1 MKKDS
6 RDRKS
11 VMLHV
16 LYRIL
21 GTAVHALLS
30 AVLPILNFT
39 APGWEIE
46 QRLGRYQG
54 NFHRSGPLI
63 WMHAASVGE
72 VQAARALIAILHD
85 NLPGCHF
92 FLTTTTRQGWEA
104 VRARLPQVYCELA
117 PLDTPQAVRQ
127 ALRTVRPDVY
137 VCLETEL
144 WPTMLRATNKA
155 GIPLLLLNGRLS
167 ERSFRRYRLLPGFMA
182 DLLRNFKAVGVIGE
196 QDGARFRELGA
207 EQVQVCGNLKYDLPA
222 ADVGAMRDKYRRL
235 LKPGG
240 KKIFICGSTRTGEEE
255 LLLPVYRR
263 LRTETMDGLLWIIAP
278 RHLKRLDE
286 VRQLFNEAGLAH
298 QLFSRCAAEGRTADI
313 VLVDS
318 LGELAD
324 LYAAA
329 DVSFCG
335 GSLVNKGGHN
345 IMEPVRWR
353 RPVCFGPFMQDFA
366 DAAEMV
372 LAAGSG
378 FQARDADELAGC
390 LSALLRDERLYAQ
403 TCQAAER
410 LAAAQQGSAQRQA
423 DLVMRELEIRKRSL

>member
-1 MKKDS
+1 
-6 RDRKS
+6 
-11 VMLHV
+11 MLHT
-16 LYRIL
+16 LYRTL
-21 GTAVHALLS
+21 STAVHALLP
-30 AVLPILNFT
+30 AVLPVLNIT
-39 APGWEIE
+39 APGWEIA
-46 QRLGRYQG
+46 QRLGRYQDT
-54 NFHRSGPLI
+54 FQRSGPLI
-63 WMHAASVGE
+63 WIHAASVGE
-72 VQAARALIAILHD
+72 VQAARALTAALRT
-85 NLPGCHF
+85 NLLNCQF
-92 FLTTTTRQGWEA
+92 FLTTMTRQGREA
-104 VRARLPQVYCELA
+104 VRLRLPPDVRCGLA
-117 PLDTPQAVRQ
+117 PLDTLQAVRR
-127 ALRTVRPDVY
+127 ALRTVRPDAY

-144 WPTMLRATNKA
+144 WPTMLRETSRA

-167 ERSFRRYRLLPGFMA
+167 ERSFRRYRRLPGFMA
-182 DLLRNFKAVGVIGE
+182 DLLKNFKAVGVIGE
-196 QDGARFRELGA
+196 QDGTRFRELGA

-222 ADVGAMRDKYRRL
+222 ADTGMMRDKYRLL
-235 LKPGG
+235 LKADG
-240 KKIFICGSTRTGEEE
+240 KKVFICGSTRTGEEE

-263 LRTETMDGLLWIIAP
+263 LREETAEGLLWIIAP

-286 VRQLFNEAGLAH
+286 IRRLLNEAGLEYE
-298 QLFSRCAAEGRTADI
+298 LFSRCAAEGRTADI

-372 LAAGSG
+372 LAAGAG
-378 FQARDADELAGC
+378 FQARDAEELADC
-390 LSALLRDERLYAQ
+390 LSALLRDERLYEQ

-410 LAAAQQGSAQRQA
+410 LAVAQQGSAQRQA
-423 DLVMRELEIRKRSL
+423 ELVMRELQAKGRV

>member
-1 MKKDS
+1 
-6 RDRKS
+6 
-11 VMLHV
+11 MLHT
-16 LYRIL
+16 LYRTL
-21 GTAVHALLS
+21 GTAVHALLP
-30 AVLPILNFT
+30 AVLPVLNIT
-39 APGWEIE
+39 APGWETA
-46 QRLGRYQG
+46 QRLGRYQD

-63 WMHAASVGE
+63 WIHAASVGE
-72 VQAARALIAILHD
+72 VQAARALTAALRT
-85 NLPGCHF
+85 NLLNCQF
-92 FLTTTTRQGWEA
+92 FLTTMTRQGREA
-104 VRARLPQVYCELA
+104 ARLHLPPAIRCELA
-117 PLDTPQAVRQ
+117 PLDTPRSVRR
-127 ALRTVRPDVY
+127 ALCEVRPDAY

-144 WPTMLRATNKA
+144 WPIMLRETSRA
-155 GIPLLLLNGRLS
+155 GVPLLLLNGRMS
-167 ERSFRRYRLLPGFMA
+167 ERSFRRYRLLPSFMA
-182 DLLRNFKAVGVIGE
+182 ELLSNLKAIGVIGK

-222 ADVGAMRDKYRRL
+222 ADAGAMRDKYRQL

-255 LLLPVYRR
+255 LLLPVYHR
-263 LRTETMDGLLWIIAP
+263 LRAETAAGLLWIIAP
-278 RHLKRLDE
+278 RHLNRLNE
-286 VRQLFNEAGLAH
+286 VRQLLGQAGLEYE
-298 QLFSRCAAEGRTADI
+298 LFSDCAAKGRNKDI

-372 LAAGSG
+372 LAAGAG
-378 FQARDADELAGC
+378 FQARDSDELAER
-390 LSALLRDERLYAQ
+390 LSALLHDERLYAQ
-403 TCQAAER
+403 TCQAAEQ

-423 DLVMRELEIRKRSL
+423 ELVMRELKGVLA

>member
-6 RDRKS
+6 RDRKT

-30 AVLPILNFT
+30 TVLPILNIT
-39 APGWEIE
+39 APDWEIE

-54 NFHRSGPLI
+54 NFDRTGPLV
-63 WMHAASVGE
+63 WLHAASVGE
-72 VQAARALIAILHD
+72 VQAARALIAVLHD
-85 NLPGCHF
+85 NLPLCHF
-92 FLTTTTRQGWEA
+92 FLTTMTRQGREA
-104 VRARLPQVYCELA
+104 ARLRLPQVHCGLA
-117 PLDTPQAVRQ
+117 PIDTPQAVRQ
-127 ALRTVRPDVY
+127 ALRAVRPDAY

-144 WPTMLRATNKA
+144 WPVMLRETSRA

-167 ERSFRRYRLLPGFMA
+167 ERSFRRYRRLPGFMA
-182 DLLRNFKAVGVIGE
+182 ALLKNFKAVGVIGE

-207 EQVQVCGNLKYDLPA
+207 KQVRVCGNLKYDLPA
-222 ADVGAMRDKYRRL
+222 ADAGAMRDKYRRL
-235 LKPGG
+235 LNSGG
-240 KKIFICGSTRTGEEE
+240 KKVFICGSTRTGEEE

-263 LRTETMDGLLWIIAP
+263 LRAETADGLLWIIAP

-286 VRQLFNEAGLAH
+286 VRRLLNEAGLEYT
-298 QLFSRCAAEGRTADI
+298 LFSDCAAKGQRNKGI

-324 LYAAA
+324 LYAIG
-329 DVSFCG
+329 DVTFCG

-353 RPVCFGPFMQDFA
+353 RPVCFGPFMQDYQ
-366 DAAEMV
+366 DAAELV
-372 LAAGSG
+372 LTAGAG
-378 FQARDADELAGC
+378 FQVSSADELVDR
-390 LSALLRDERLYAQ
+390 LTALLRDEQLYEQ

-410 LAAAQQGSAQRQA
+410 LATAQQGSAQRQA
-423 DLVMRELEIRKRSL
+423 ELVMRELKA